1 MGLGQRFVG
10 DCNFY
15 CCGLVIFRRGR
26 WERETEAGRQTL
38 PSCLGTVFF
47 IRLGFLMDSRMHSFL
62 STISVVAMD
71 YSLVRSLTLNNI
83 SLCSFCAR

>member
-26 WERETEAGRQTL
+26 WERQRQALTL

-62 STISVVAMD
+62 STISVVAVD
-71 YSLVRSLTLNNI
+71 LLFSQKSHI
-83 SLCSFCAR
+83 E